1 MKLSF
6 CTMHQLIDII
16 KYTRNRNKLKHSVLL
31 KPVFNKVITKYIE
44 LSEKDTVYIH
54 FFTEIITLR

>member
-6 CTMHQLIDII
+6 CKMHHLIDII

-31 KPVFNKVITKYIE
+31 KPVFNKVITKEIE
-44 LSEKDTVYIH
+44 IFEKDTVYIH
-54 FFTEIITLR
+54 FLQ